1 MRVLQI
7 HNYYRAYGGECR
19 MVDTERTLLED
30 AGHDVVPFTR
40 ASRSI
45 DAWPAAK
52 KMGLLGAI
60 PRNPRA
66 AAQLRRLIRS
76 HKPDVAHVHNLFPM
90 LSPAIYE
97 ALAEAGLPTVQT
109 HHNYRSLCPNGLFYI
124 DGQICT
130 RCRRGFHHAVV
141 HRCVRRSRLISLCYA
156 WAIHR
161 AWKRGSFRHGI
172 GIHIALNRFFGR
184 QLIQAGIPERRI
196 RICGNFVTVFA
207 TAVGHKDDYFL
218 YLGRLS
224 PEKGLTT
231 LIEAVQRAGVNLK
244 IAGTGPLEAQLKAQA
259 ARKHP
264 NQVTFLGHV
273 NGRRKLDLIRRSCF
287 SVVPSEW
294 FEAFGLSAA
303 ESLAN
308 GTPVIASRIGGLTE
322 VVEDGVSGFLFAP
335 GDAGDLAAKLR
346 QVRQDPQMALQ
357 MGRQALRRAREKLS
371 PETHAQRLVAIY
383 QEVIARFHA
392 V

>member
-1 MRVLQI
+1 
-7 HNYYRAYGGECR
+7 
-19 MVDTERTLLED
+19 
-30 AGHDVVPFTR
+30 
-40 ASRSI
+40 
-45 DAWPAAK
+45 
-52 KMGLLGAI
+52 
-60 PRNPRA
+60 
-66 AAQLRRLIRS
+66 
-76 HKPDVAHVHNLFPM
+76 
-90 LSPAIYE
+90 
-97 ALAEAGLPTVQT
+97 
-109 HHNYRSLCPNGLFYI
+109 
-124 DGQICT
+124 
-130 RCRRGFHHAVV
+130 
-141 HRCVRRSRLISLCYA
+141 
-156 WAIHR
+156 
-161 AWKRGSFRHGI
+161 
-172 GIHIALNRFFGR
+172 
-184 QLIQAGIPERRI
+184 
-196 RICGNFVTVFA
+196 
-207 TAVGHKDDYFL
+207 
-218 YLGRLS
+218 
-224 PEKGLTT
+224 
-231 LIEAVQRAGVNLK
+231 VQRAGVNLK

-287 SVVPSEW
+287 SVVPSEC